1 MCVIFPT
8 DLIRKYG
15 LFKRET
21 TIYNDDDY
29 YYYDDN
35 EHFLDTIKL
44 LIEDECIKIDD
55 TVTLYVQEKSGKMFK
70 HNSQYTYNQII
81 KKIERNNN

>member
-55 TVTLYVQEKSGKMFK
+55 TAGKSQLFFMTRKMFRLPIALL
-70 HNSQYTYNQII
+70 N
-81 KKIERNNN
+81 